1 LHHKGGE
8 LVGQNFMVGQ
18 IFEELA
24 KKKGEFT
31 PWMEEGTRN
40 LPAQI

>member
-18 IFEELA
+18 IL
-24 KKKGEFT
+24 KKLVEDKGEALHHGWKKAFET
-31 PWMEEGTRN
+31 F
-40 LPAQI
+40 